1 MYELMIKLRA
11 LEAVE
16 TCYPFGQY
24 HHVVFGDGSLR
35 EEDARQ
41 IVASVSDGMPEVK
54 RTEATIEDCFMDLMH
69 Q

>member
-1 MYELMIKLRA
+1 MIKLRG
-11 LEAVE
+11 LGAVE

-24 HHVVFGDGSLR
+24 HHVVFRDGSLR

-41 IVASVSDGMPEVK
+41 IVAGVSDGVPEVK